1 MFNVIQ
7 KQIVIKSSLSNV
19 WKSLV
24 DYKEF
29 GNWFKATFETPFV
42 KGEPSRGHITDP
54 GYDHIKIEITI
65 QEMIYE
71 STFSYQWHPFAVDSD
86 YDYSQDEK
94 TTVTFTLTKDGYATI
109 LHLKE
114 VGFFKLP
121 QGRRLQSYQMNEE
134 GWGIQMEN
142 IKNYLEKR

>member
-1 MFNVIQ
+1 MFNSIQ
-7 KQIVIKSSLSNV
+7 KQVVIKSNMENV

-24 DYKEF
+24 DYQEF
-29 GNWFKATFETPFV
+29 GTWFKAKFETPFS
-42 KGEPSRGHITDP
+42 KGETSRGYMTEP
-54 GYDHIKIEITI
+54 GYDNIKIEITI
-65 QEMIYE
+65 QEMIPE
-71 STFSYQWHPFAVDSD
+71 SRFSYQWHPFAVDPD

-94 TTVTFTLTKDGYATI
+94 TTVTFSLTKDGYATI
-109 LHLKE
+109 LHVKE

-121 QGRRLQSYQMNEE
+121 QGRRLKSYQMNEE